1 MNKQLYCVFNTKEK
15 AERVI
20 SGLPLSYKLRWR
32 AYSETDNEGYLRMTY
47 WVWYTPQGG
56 R

>member
-1 MNKQLYCVFNTKEK
+1 MKQQYCVFNTKEK

-20 SGLPLSYKLRWR
+20 CGLPLSYRLRWCS
-32 AYSETDNEGYLRMTY
+32 YDEVDENGYLRVTY

-56 R
+56 K